1 METVHPNLHSQ
12 QEQHTFQA
20 TMNFK
25 WISANKCKFI
35 LTCQLF
41 VLLFLIPQQ
50 SSSFEAP
57 PTPPLVSQISL
68 VFPPMFYFV
77 SQDIRQISLNH
88 HRHTTTNRSF
98 VPISAIQKAR
108 WRCWLERWEHMLTK
122 NLPCLLTVA
131 TFVWLRIL
139 FIDETICG

>member
-1 METVHPNLHSQ
+1 MKTVHPNLHCQ

-41 VLLFLIPQQ
+41 VLLLLIP
-50 SSSFEAP
+50 
-57 PTPPLVSQISL
+57 PTKFLFRS
-68 VFPPMFYFV
+68 
-77 SQDIRQISLNH
+77 
-88 HRHTTTNRSF
+88 TTNATTCQPDKFGIPSNVLF
-98 VPISAIQKAR
+98 CIAR
-108 WRCWLERWEHMLTK
+108 YQADFSEPSPTHDNQPVVRPDLRNLESSLALLERWEHMLTK